1 MKPLGGIASRAS
13 GTTVLRAKDRH
24 SMVWCFYL
32 SMFENFPLLEIFFG
46 NYRIG
51 RKLPK
56 IDHADC
62 LLTKVKYYH
71 ILKHCF
77 GNSRNSLD
85 LGFLQIF
92 NGKTVPV
99 CQGVDLGFGAKF

>member
-1 MKPLGGIASRAS
+1 MAASALS
-13 GTTVLRAKDRH
+13 GREKRHFRLHVRIDRGNNQTD
-24 SMVWCFYL
+24 YL
-32 SMFENFPLLEIFFG
+32 F
-46 NYRIG
+46 
-51 RKLPK
+51 
-56 IDHADC
+56 
-62 LLTKVKYYH
+62 TKMKYYH

-77 GNSRNSLD
+77 GISRNSLD